1 MRVYSTFLQVIIAFS
16 ALSIA
21 IASAEEPTKPTVDQ
35 TFSAEKESR
44 INELANLSLQDAF
57 DTLNSHEFLEQDAY
71 LNKAIFQAL
80 GFRSDAA
87 IGLALNYVQSP
98 QTQSKDTDGQPL
110 YLAKRIFQ
118 VFPETALD
126 SLLDLYDSSGPKV
139 RANVIYVMGQM
150 AAGQA
155 VKTLLVEAL
164 DDTSYCQ
171 ELTEESLGQP
181 LRICDV
187 AYNQLVL
194 RYRVKNV
201 LRTIGTGHNIDVRNY
216 YIKLIHYQI

>member
-118 VFPETALD
+118 VFPETAF
-126 SLLDLYDSSGPKV
+126 G
-139 RANVIYVMGQM
+139 
-150 AAGQA
+150 
-155 VKTLLVEAL
+155 
-164 DDTSYCQ
+164 
-171 ELTEESLGQP
+171 
-181 LRICDV
+181 
-187 AYNQLVL
+187 
-194 RYRVKNV
+194 
-201 LRTIGTGHNIDVRNY
+201 
-216 YIKLIHYQI
+216 